1 MGLLDLRVETS
12 ILNRTLRGARVLNV
26 YDAQNGRTYVLKL
39 SIPPPRGDNT
49 SSSSAE
55 ASNPASSSSVSQ
67 SWGKRLL
74 LLESGSR
81 IHITQYDREKD
92 VPSGFCVK
100 LRKHI
105 RGRRLDKVMLLG
117 DGGDRIIDLVFS
129 GEGAVAAHLIV
140 EAFSG
145 GNVILTDA
153 EYTILTLLR
162 IDRTKGDGDD
172 GIVAVR
178 ERYPAEKA
186 RKRTVVGKA
195 DFEAAME
202 RAVAAIPDEKA
213 LQNVQGKHAKKKMQA
228 MLIARKA
235 LAYELAIE
243 PSFLEH
249 AIMAAGFDPEI
260 SLSELF
266 DQGAGPVYQNL
277 QELEETLS
285 NEMERGSMKGYI
297 ILNNTGNDDT
307 AKEIYADF
315 TPFLFMQ
322 YASKPYRQFSTF
334 DEAVDEY
341 FSRIESQRADT
352 AQAKREALAFKK
364 VDKLASGLEGQ
375 VKVFE
380 NARELS
386 GDRARAIEAN
396 IVEVDAAVKVINS
409 AIAASV
415 PWDGL
420 AKMVQ
425 DEKKNGNPIAQ
436 LIHSLQLEKN
446 QITLRLQCK
455 GEEVVVRDNEDTGAM
470 SDENEDDVNGRE
482 SDRSQKSGSTLCS
495 QQMSDKPQTKIL
507 VPIDLNLGAHA
518 NARRHYEQQKN
529 ATAKMQK
536 AVEVTD
542 KTIKAA
548 SKKAATEAHK
558 LEQEAIVA
566 SIKARR
572 VPLWFEKFYWFA
584 SSENYLVVAG
594 RDSQQNELLVK
605 RYMGP
610 ADIYVN
616 ADLEGASSVIVKNYK
631 QPGSHSYDEIPQVT
645 LEQAGAFAMCRS
657 SAWDGKFVASAWWVR
672 AGQVSKTVP
681 SGEYLPSGSFFIRGK
696 KNFLNPTQLVM
707 GIAFMFRVD
716 DSCIE
721 YHKGER
727 CIRNAEEMD
736 EEERSQNNAQR
747 ILQTQ
752 DSVYSMSVTSGV
764 ENLDIKT
771 ATSSTQANEEQQPTI
786 RSPPSSAELAEVVVP
801 SSGTERTEHKSISR
815 DSVEEDKEQQLSD
828 SHRREQPK
836 TTKKYLS
843 AKERRLRKQKRNPD
857 IEQVDSRETQAP
869 KPVDNTKKQAGPSS
883 SSTSASKGP
892 TPLPRGKKHK
902 LKKMR
907 KKYMD
912 QDEEERR
919 IALEL
924 LGSKPVK
931 EISPDEEIVEES
943 RSSVSDDDKEEEE
956 EVSQAVQKP
965 RRKRVEKQEGL
976 RLANPEG
983 LKELERLETDCIYI
997 LDTLTALPR
1006 ADDVIRYAL
1015 PVCAPY
1021 NAVSNYRY
1029 RVKLMPGTTR
1039 RGKGY
1044 RAAVAVML
1052 REAEK
1057 DLSRFKQERDS
1068 MRLTPETEG
1077 IHMMV
1082 GNVKI
1087 MARGLAEAQKSI
1099 SKISKKKK

>member
-39 SIPPPRGDNT
+39 SIPPLRGENT
-49 SSSSAE
+49 SSSSTQAN
-55 ASNPASSSSVSQ
+55 NPESSSSVSQ
-67 SWGKRLL
+67 SWEKRLL

-105 RGRRLDKVMLLG
+105 RGRRLDKVVLLG

-129 GEGAVAAHLIV
+129 GEGAIAAHLIV
-140 EAFSG
+140 EGFSG

-162 IDRTKGDGDD
+162 IDRTKGDGED

-186 RKRTVVGKA
+186 RKRTVVEKA
-195 DFEAAME
+195 EFEAAME

-228 MLIARKA
+228 MLVARKA

-249 AIMAAGFDPEI
+249 AIRAARFDPDI
-260 SLSELF
+260 SLRELHGH
-266 DQGAGPVYQNL
+266 GAGPVYQNL

-285 NEMERGSMKGYI
+285 KNMSTGSVNGYI
-297 ILNNTGNDDT
+297 ILSNTEKDDKS
-307 AKEIYADF
+307 KEVYADF
-315 TPFLFMQ
+315 TPFLFKQ
-322 YASKPYRQFSTF
+322 YENKPYKQFSTF

-341 FSRIESQRADT
+341 FSRIETQRADT

-375 VKVFE
+375 VKIFE
-380 NARELS
+380 NARDLS
-386 GDRARAIEAN
+386 GERAKAIEAN
-396 IVEVDAAVKVINS
+396 ILEVDAAVKVLNS

-446 QITLRLQCK
+446 QITLRLQCPD
-455 GEEVVVRDNEDTGAM
+455 EESVERDEEETGSSSDKNDDGDNEQTT
-470 SDENEDDVNGRE
+470 S
-482 SDRSQKSGSTLCS
+482 RSQRSNSKHCS
-495 QQMSDKPQTKIL
+495 DNDQKADKARTIL

-548 SKKAATEAHK
+548 SKKAASEAHK

-631 QPGSHSYDEIPQVT
+631 HPGSHSYDEIPQVT

-657 SAWDGKFVASAWWVR
+657 SAWEGKFVTSAWWVR
-672 AGQVSKTVP
+672 AGQVSKTIP
-681 SGEYLPSGSFFIRGK
+681 SGEYLPGGSFFIRGK

-727 CIRNAEEMD
+727 CIRNIEED
-736 EEERSQNNAQR
+736 NGKGKSQHSAQNL
-747 ILQTQ
+747 LQTQ
-752 DSVYSMSVTSGV
+752 DSAYSSSVSPGID
-764 ENLDIKT
+764 NLVIKIHP
-771 ATSSTQANEEQQPTI
+771 SSTQVDE
-786 RSPPSSAELAEVVVP
+786 
-801 SSGTERTEHKSISR
+801 
-815 DSVEEDKEQQLSD
+815 EQQLSMK
-828 SHRREQPK
+828 STPGSVEQRAEADISSSGNEGAEEKIVSGGSVAEQKEQLNELQSQKPSK
-836 TTKKYLS
+836 ATKKYLS
-843 AKERRLRKQKRNPD
+843 AKERRLRKQGRNLGTER
-857 IEQVDSRETQAP
+857 IACRENQLP
-869 KPVDNTKKQAGPSS
+869 EDLQNTKKQAGPSG
-883 SSTSASKGP
+883 SSTTATKAP
-892 TPLPRGKKHK
+892 IPLPRGKKHK

-931 EISPDEEIVEES
+931 EMSPGDKLVEEPQSSTSDEE
-943 RSSVSDDDKEEEE
+943 KEEEE
-956 EVSQAVQKP
+956 ASQVAQKP
-965 RRKRVEKQEGL
+965 RRKRIEKQEGL
-976 RLANPEG
+976 RLSNPEG
-983 LKELERLETDCIYI
+983 LKELEKLEEDCIYI

-1006 ADDVIRYAL
+1006 EDDVIRYAL

-1021 NAVSNYRY
+1021 NAVANYRY

-1082 GNVKI
+1082 GNVKL
-1087 MARGLAEAQKSI
+1087 MARGLAEVQKSI
-1099 SKISKKKK
+1099 SKTSKKKS